1 LAVFLSIVGL
11 GTFFLPV
18 AFAPLTFLDGS
29 VWPSLPIASDVPAVQ
44 LQALKAHHDD
54 EFPYVVLFFALL
66 LVLMLIFIPGPL
78 PAKPLGAPRKRFSLA
93 VIVLGICTFVLPIVN
108 VSPSVLNRTQWSA
121 FYILSAVYAAELPV
135 AKGHF
140 DQVLADIALL
150 YALMPFALG
159 AVFLPKSPKPL
170 TVISFVG
177 FVVSSAA
184 RFWHLGFMFLFDNWE
199 PGGVK
204 IGLAGWILPWI
215 MPALFALCFA
225 KSLDVEDDLT
235 DPVAGSQPNRR

>member
-1 LAVFLSIVGL
+1 LALFPSTVGL
-11 GTFFLPV
+11 GASLLTAAPTPLAFLNGSRW
-18 AFAPLTFLDGS
+18 PLLAT
-29 VWPSLPIASDVPAVQ
+29 ASAAPAVQ
-44 LQALKAHHDD
+44 LQALKAHHEDQ
-54 EFPYVVLFFALL
+54 FLYVVFFFALL

-78 PAKPLGAPRKRFSLA
+78 PAKPLGAPRKRFALA
-93 VIVLGICTFVLPIVN
+93 VIVLGICTSVLPIVN
-108 VSPSVLNRTQWSA
+108 VSPSVLNRTQWSP
-121 FYILSAVYAAELPV
+121 YSILSAVVAGELPV

-140 DQVLADIALL
+140 DEVLADIALL
-150 YALMPFALG
+150 YVLLPLALM

-170 TVISFVG
+170 TLITFVG

-235 DPVAGSQPNRR
+235 EAQVSGS